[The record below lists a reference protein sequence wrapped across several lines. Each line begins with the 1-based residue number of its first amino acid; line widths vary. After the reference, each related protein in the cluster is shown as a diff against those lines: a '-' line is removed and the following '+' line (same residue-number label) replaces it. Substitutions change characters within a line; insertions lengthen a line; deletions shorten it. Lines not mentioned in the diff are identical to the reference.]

1 MRPERDLNR
10 LLASL
15 DPQLQPDEW
24 IFCQLAPDKDPSRFN
39 PALVFRE
46 REGITV
52 QVLRSE
58 AARAGLGSSYPCRW
72 ITLGANSDLDAVGL
86 LAAVTGQIAA
96 AGISCNVVSAYHH
109 DHLLVPV
116 AAAERVMKLLA
127 KLQRGVPPSP

>member
-1 MRPERDLNR
+1 MSPEHDLNR

-15 DPQLQPDEW
+15 DPQLQPEEWVFCGLATDE
-24 IFCQLAPDKDPSRFN
+24 DPSLFS

-46 REGITV
+46 REGTTV
-52 QVLRSE
+52 LVLRSE
-58 AARAGLGSSYPCRW
+58 AARAGLDSTYPCRW

-86 LAAVTGQIAA
+86 LAVVTGRIAA

-116 AAAERVMKLLA
+116 AAAESVMELLRE
-127 KLQRGVPPSP
+127 LQQGVALSP

>member
-1 MRPERDLNR
+1 MRTERDLNH

-15 DPQLQPDEW
+15 DPQLQPGEW
-24 IFCQLAPDKDPSRFN
+24 AFCQLAAGEDPNPLN

-52 QVLRSE
+52 LIPHSE
-58 AARAGLGSSYPCRW
+58 AARAGRDCNYPCRW

-86 LAAVTGQIAA
+86 LAAVTGRIAA

-116 AAAERVMKLLA
+116 AAAEKVMVLLTE
-127 KLQRGVPPSP
+127 LQQGVALSP

>member
-1 MRPERDLNR
+1 VSPEHDLNR

-15 DPQLQPDEW
+15 DPQLQPEEWVFCGLATDE
-24 IFCQLAPDKDPSRFN
+24 DPSLFS

-46 REGITV
+46 REGTTV
-52 QVLRSE
+52 LVLRS
-58 AARAGLGSSYPCRW
+58 

-86 LAAVTGQIAA
+86 LAVVTGRIAA

-116 AAAERVMKLLA
+116 AAAESVMELLRE
-127 KLQRGVPPSP
+127 LQQGVALSP

>member
-1 MRPERDLNR
+1 MKPERDLNR

-24 IFCQLAPDKDPSRFN
+24 VFCQLAADENPNPLN

-52 QVLRSE
+52 LIPRSE
-58 AARAGLGSSYPCRW
+58 AARAGTNCSYPCRW

-86 LAAVTGQIAA
+86 LPAVTGRIAA

-109 DHLLVPV
+109 DYLLVPV
-116 AAAERVMKLLA
+116 AATERVMELLRV
-127 KLQRGVPPSP
+127 LQQEGELTP